1 MNQEDQSISK
11 SINYTEDQIQK
22 IEILVEG
29 IRKRP
34 GMYLGDL
41 HIKGFARN
49 LRCIAIDFF
58 EQTEA
63 KSFSLELL
71 DDLSVKMSFSELAK
85 PIDNQLIDP
94 SQAWVQYHFFELH
107 LLNPANPQMT
117 YQAFDSQN
125 ESIFFQKYQRGF
137 LTEGTT
143 EYQECPASRLELV
156 FTLDKEIWKI
166 KEPWDYFVI
175 LDEFRDLGL
184 VYKEKTFNIILD
196 TEASKC
202 NNTIHFPQGI
212 KKLIEFDK
220 MQTYGDYFFDG
231 YLKLDHKLVKMEL
244 AFCLSEYHHK
254 EPRFYSFIN
263 HQRSRE
269 LFGVEL
275 AAVRQGVSNGI
286 KKYLREKKVTKRYI
300 TPQIAEQHLAAAIS
314 VQLAEPVFRS
324 PMRYCNLGNLE
335 IIKPVSNCISA
346 FIYEQMKE
354 DEALAE
360 KTIDRVCGYR

>member
-1 MNQEDQSISK
+1 MNKKGKAHSK

-22 IEILVEG
+22 IESLVEG

-34 GMYLGDL
+34 GMYFGDL

-58 EQTEA
+58 EQIEA
-63 KSFSLELL
+63 NTFSLELL

-94 SQAWVQYHFFELH
+94 SRAWVQYHFTELH
-107 LLNPANPQMT
+107 FLNPACNQMN
-117 YQAFDSQN
+117 YQAFDDKN
-125 ESIFFQKYQRGF
+125 ESIFFQKYRRGF
-137 LTEGTT
+137 LVEGTT
-143 EYQECPASRLELV
+143 DFQEFQASRLELI

-166 KEPWDYFVI
+166 EEPWDYFVI

-196 TEASKC
+196 TKASKC

-212 KKLIEFDK
+212 RKLIEFDK

-286 KKYLREKKVTKRYI
+286 KKYLREKKITKRHI
-300 TPQIAEQHLAAAIS
+300 TPQIAEQHLVAAIS
-314 VQLAEPVFRS
+314 VQVAEPVFRS

-335 IIKPVSNCISA
+335 IIKPVSNCIAA

>member
-1 MNQEDQSISK
+1 MSQKGKTFSK
-11 SINYTEDQIQK
+11 SINYTDDQIQK

-34 GMYLGDL
+34 GMYFGNL

-49 LRCIAIDFF
+49 LRCTAIVFF

-63 KSFSLELL
+63 KFFSLELL

-85 PIDNQLIDP
+85 PVDNQLIDP
-94 SQAWVQYHFFELH
+94 SLAWVQYHFAELH
-107 LLNPANPQMT
+107 FLNPACNQMN
-117 YQAFDSQN
+117 YQAFDDKN
-125 ESIFFQKYQRGF
+125 ELIFLQKYQRGF
-137 LTEGTT
+137 LIEGTT
-143 EYQECPASRLELV
+143 DYQECPASRLEII

-166 KEPWDYFVI
+166 EEPWDYFVI

-202 NNTIHFPQGI
+202 YNTIHFPQGI

-220 MQTYGDYFFDG
+220 MQTYGDSFFDG
-231 YLKLDHKLVKMEL
+231 HLNLDHKLVKMEL
-244 AFCLSEYHHK
+244 AFCLSEYYHK
-254 EPRFYSFIN
+254 APHFYSYIN
-263 HQRSRE
+263 HQRSRGI
-269 LFGVEL
+269 FGVEL
-275 AAVRQGVSNGI
+275 TAVKQGVSNGI

-300 TPQIAEQHLAAAIS
+300 TPQIAEQHLVAAIS

-324 PMRYCNLGNLE
+324 PMRYCNLSNLE
-335 IIKPVSNCISA
+335 IIKPISNCIAA
-346 FIYEQMKE
+346 FTYEQMTQ
-354 DEALAE
+354 DEVLAE
-360 KTIDRVCGYR
+360 KTINRVCGYR